1 MVIHRYL
8 VALVAACTL
17 TACSTGPDPNKLSI
31 LYRNRSVVEIR
42 VGHYGAMILWTV
54 PPGGTFVEK
63 RLRPPV
69 GTLVK
74 RVVYKGGHS
83 SSITCEL
90 TGSAGEFV
98 TIELAEYPGETGY
111 SLRCLEW

>member
-1 MVIHRYL
+1 MVIRRYL
-8 VALVAACTL
+8 AALVAACTL

-31 LYRNRSVVEIR
+31 LYRNRGVVEIR

-54 PPGGTFVEK
+54 PPGGTFAETRV
-63 RLRPPV
+63 RPPV

-74 RVVYKGGHS
+74 RAVYTGGGS
-83 SSITCEL
+83 STITCEL

-98 TIELAEYPGETGY
+98 TIEHAKYAGEAGY
-111 SLRCLEW
+111 RLRCLGW